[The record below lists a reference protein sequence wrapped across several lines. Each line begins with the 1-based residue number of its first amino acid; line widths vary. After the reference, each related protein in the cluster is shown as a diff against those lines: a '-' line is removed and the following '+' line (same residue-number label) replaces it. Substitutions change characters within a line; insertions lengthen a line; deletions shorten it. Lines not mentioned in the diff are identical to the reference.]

1 MVIQSA
7 NFVQNSKLDILDSW
21 LTERH
26 CDFLVHLKLISAA
39 NCKKIPTQCCH
50 AINHSVTHMF
60 EDTAGLTFT
69 CVSTTNRFNFGSLK
83 RICQIRVT
91 EKYNDVLTAIAL
103 CG

>member
-50 AINHSVTHMF
+50 AINHSVTRMF
-60 EDTAGLTFT
+60 EDTAGLTFYM
-69 CVSTTNRFNFGSLK
+69 CVYHK
-83 RICQIRVT
+83 QI
-91 EKYNDVLTAIAL
+91 
-103 CG
+103 